1 MALSLCICDFLSK
14 DLPVLYGVDFKLFR
28 MAKVLEHL
36 TIFVRYCN
44 THGYIPPERSCV
56 SRALS
61 PPHRLRVCRHPPFIS
76 DICQ

>member
-36 TIFVRYCN
+36 AVFICYRYF
-44 THGYIPPERSCV
+44 HFHSSL
-56 SRALS
+56 SRFWHFAL
-61 PPHRLRVCRHPPFIS
+61 
-76 DICQ
+76 